1 MVVLPGMDTEKKSKK
16 SVKKFAISKDI
27 LLSLHRQKIVKQKRK
42 LIIMKR
48 FNLDMD
54 NAIPCT
60 ELGVGGF
67 RASYGYR

>member
-1 MVVLPGMDTEKKSKK
+1 
-16 SVKKFAISKDI
+16 
-27 LLSLHRQKIVKQKRK
+27 
-42 LIIMKR
+42 MKR